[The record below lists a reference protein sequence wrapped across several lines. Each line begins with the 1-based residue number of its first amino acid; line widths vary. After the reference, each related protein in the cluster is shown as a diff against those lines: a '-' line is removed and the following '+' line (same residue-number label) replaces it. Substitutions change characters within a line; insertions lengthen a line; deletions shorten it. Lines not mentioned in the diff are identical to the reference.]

1 MVIEHD
7 SQRLLY
13 RTPFGAA
20 LVSSQVRLRL
30 YVKIDEIP
38 RSVKLVFSFMDQKAQ
53 QVNMYY
59 IDSLAGG
66 SLYQAQITMPD
77 RVGLVWYY
85 FVLESNSRT
94 YYYGN
99 NEKRLGGLGRVYEKD
114 PLPYQISV
122 YKKDFKTPD
131 WFKDAIVYQ
140 IFPDRFS
147 KEGMD
152 GLKNTDRQ
160 GIIPRQWEETPYY
173 KAEQFGGQYLA
184 NDFFGGSLV
193 GIINKL
199 DYLKELGIT
208 AIYLNPIFEALS
220 NHRYDVGDYERVDPI
235 LGTNDDF
242 KRLCQEAKGRGIR
255 IILDGVFS
263 HTGSNSRYFN
273 KEGTYPSLGAYQS
286 KDSPYYSWYSFKNHP
301 DDYEAW
307 WGIKTLPH
315 TRELEPSFMDYI
327 LTSDK
332 AIVKRWLDYGGSG
345 WRLDVAD
352 ELPPEFLRA
361 LRKAV
366 KEKMPEAVIIG
377 EVWEDATNKLSYGK
391 LREYLLG
398 EKLDSVM
405 NYPLRGAI
413 IDFACKRIDAA
424 GFAMRLMSLYEN
436 YPREA
441 FYSLLNFLSSHDVAR
456 IITLLADCQLP
467 EDLTKDEKAVFRLN
481 RAQLDLAKK
490 RLGNALLLLM
500 TLPGVPCIYY
510 GDEVGMEGYED
521 PFNRRTFPWQ
531 ALDETILSLYKRM
544 IKLRKDNRVL
554 VTGEFEILYSY
565 KSCLAFARYD
575 KEKFLA
581 VAVNMGSEPT
591 FTRLDLARVQP
602 KQAID
607 LESKANISIVDGI
620 ICFDLAALES
630 RIIELN
636 RCNLHKY

>member
-38 RSVKLVFSFMDQKAQ
+38 RSVKLIFSFMDQKAQ

-208 AIYLNPIFEALS
+208 AIYLNPIFEAFS

-436 YPREA
+436 YPKEA

-456 IITLLADCQLP
+456 IITLLADCPLSK
-467 EDLTKDEKAVFRLN
+467 DLTKDEKAVFRLN

-591 FTRLDLARVQP
+591 FTRLDLARFQP

-636 RCNLHKY
+636 K

>member
-208 AIYLNPIFEALS
+208 AIYLNPIFEAFS

-456 IITLLADCQLP
+456 IITLLANCQLP

-591 FTRLDLARVQP
+591 FTRLDLARFQP

-636 RCNLHKY
+636 K

>member
-38 RSVKLVFSFMDQKAQ
+38 RSVKLIFSFMDQKAQ

-85 FVLESNSRT
+85 FILESNSRT

-147 KEGMD
+147 KESMD

-208 AIYLNPIFEALS
+208 AIYLNPIFEAFS

-591 FTRLDLARVQP
+591 FTRLDLARFQP

-636 RCNLHKY
+636 K

>member
-208 AIYLNPIFEALS
+208 AIYLNPIFEAFS

-436 YPREA
+436 YPKEA

-591 FTRLDLARVQP
+591 FTRLDLARFQP

-636 RCNLHKY
+636 K

>member
-208 AIYLNPIFEALS
+208 AIYLNPIFEAFS

-456 IITLLADCQLP
+456 IITLLADCQLSK
-467 EDLTKDEKAVFRLN
+467 DLTKDEKAVFRLN
-481 RAQLDLAKK
+481 RSQLDLAKK

-591 FTRLDLARVQP
+591 FTRLDLARFQP

-636 RCNLHKY
+636 K

>member
-85 FVLESNSRT
+85 FILESNSRT

-208 AIYLNPIFEALS
+208 AIYLNPIFEAFS

-591 FTRLDLARVQP
+591 FTRLDLARFQS

-636 RCNLHKY
+636 K

>member
-184 NDFFGGSLV
+184 NDFFGGSLM

-208 AIYLNPIFEALS
+208 AIYLNPIFEAFS

-436 YPREA
+436 YPKEA

-456 IITLLADCQLP
+456 IITLLADCPLSK
-467 EDLTKDEKAVFRLN
+467 DLTKDEKAVFRLN

-591 FTRLDLARVQP
+591 FTRLDLARFQP

-636 RCNLHKY
+636 K

>member
-38 RSVKLVFSFMDQKAQ
+38 RSVKLVFSFMDHKAQ

-147 KEGMD
+147 KESMD

-173 KAEQFGGQYLA
+173 KAEQFGEQYLA

-208 AIYLNPIFEALS
+208 AIYLNPIFEAFS

-591 FTRLDLARVQP
+591 FTRLDLARFQP

-636 RCNLHKY
+636 K

>member
-208 AIYLNPIFEALS
+208 AIYLNPIFEAFS

-436 YPREA
+436 YPRDA

-591 FTRLDLARVQP
+591 FTRLDLARFQP

-636 RCNLHKY
+636 K

>member
-85 FVLESNSRT
+85 FILESNSRT

-208 AIYLNPIFEALS
+208 AIYLNPIFEAFS

-591 FTRLDLARVQP
+591 FTRLDLARFQP

-636 RCNLHKY
+636 K

>member
-208 AIYLNPIFEALS
+208 AIYLNPIFEAFS

-377 EVWEDATNKLSYGK
+377 EVWEDATNKISYGK

-405 NYPLRGAI
+405 NYPLRGAM

-591 FTRLDLARVQP
+591 FTRLDLARFQP

-636 RCNLHKY
+636 K

>member
-208 AIYLNPIFEALS
+208 AIYLNPIFEAFS

-591 FTRLDLARVQP
+591 FTRLDLARFQS

-636 RCNLHKY
+636 K

>member
-30 YVKIDEIP
+30 YVKIGEIP

-208 AIYLNPIFEALS
+208 AIYLNPIFEAFS

-436 YPREA
+436 YPKEA

-456 IITLLADCQLP
+456 IITLLADCPLSK
-467 EDLTKDEKAVFRLN
+467 DLTKDEKAVFRLN

-591 FTRLDLARVQP
+591 FTRLDLARFQP

-636 RCNLHKY
+636 K

>member
-208 AIYLNPIFEALS
+208 AIYLNPIFEAFS

-591 FTRLDLARVQP
+591 FTRLDLARFQP

-636 RCNLHKY
+636 K

>member
-1 MVIEHD
+1 
-7 SQRLLY
+7 
-13 RTPFGAA
+13 
-20 LVSSQVRLRL
+20 
-30 YVKIDEIP
+30 
-38 RSVKLVFSFMDQKAQ
+38 
-53 QVNMYY
+53 
-59 IDSLAGG
+59 
-66 SLYQAQITMPD
+66 MPD

-208 AIYLNPIFEALS
+208 AIYLNPIFEAFS

-591 FTRLDLARVQP
+591 FTRLDLARFQP

-636 RCNLHKY
+636 K

>member
-1 MVIEHD
+1 
-7 SQRLLY
+7 
-13 RTPFGAA
+13 
-20 LVSSQVRLRL
+20 
-30 YVKIDEIP
+30 
-38 RSVKLVFSFMDQKAQ
+38 
-53 QVNMYY
+53 
-59 IDSLAGG
+59 
-66 SLYQAQITMPD
+66 
-77 RVGLVWYY
+77 
-85 FVLESNSRT
+85 
-94 YYYGN
+94 
-99 NEKRLGGLGRVYEKD
+99 
-114 PLPYQISV
+114 
-122 YKKDFKTPD
+122 
-131 WFKDAIVYQ
+131 
-140 IFPDRFS
+140 
-147 KEGMD
+147 
-152 GLKNTDRQ
+152 
-160 GIIPRQWEETPYY
+160 
-173 KAEQFGGQYLA
+173 
-184 NDFFGGSLV
+184 
-193 GIINKL
+193 
-199 DYLKELGIT
+199 
-208 AIYLNPIFEALS
+208 
-220 NHRYDVGDYERVDPI
+220 
-235 LGTNDDF
+235 
-242 KRLCQEAKGRGIR
+242 
-255 IILDGVFS
+255 
-263 HTGSNSRYFN
+263 
-273 KEGTYPSLGAYQS
+273 
-286 KDSPYYSWYSFKNHP
+286 
-301 DDYEAW
+301 
-307 WGIKTLPH
+307 
-315 TRELEPSFMDYI
+315 MDYI

-332 AIVKRWLDYGGSG
+332 EIVKRWLDYGGSG

-591 FTRLDLARVQP
+591 FTRLDLARFQP

-636 RCNLHKY
+636 K

>member
-38 RSVKLVFSFMDQKAQ
+38 RSVKLIFSFMDQKAQ

-208 AIYLNPIFEALS
+208 AIYLNPIFEAFS

-591 FTRLDLARVQP
+591 FTRLDLARFQP

-636 RCNLHKY
+636 K

>member
-208 AIYLNPIFEALS
+208 AIYLNPIFEAFS

-456 IITLLADCQLP
+456 IITLLADCPLSK
-467 EDLTKDEKAVFRLN
+467 DLTKDEKAVFRLN

-591 FTRLDLARVQP
+591 FTRLDLARFQP

-636 RCNLHKY
+636 K

>member
-1 MVIEHD
+1 
-7 SQRLLY
+7 
-13 RTPFGAA
+13 
-20 LVSSQVRLRL
+20 RLRL

-59 IDSLAGG
+59 IDSLPGG

-208 AIYLNPIFEALS
+208 AIYLNPIFEAFS

-456 IITLLADCQLP
+456 IITLLANCQLP

-591 FTRLDLARVQP
+591 FTRLDLARFQP

-636 RCNLHKY
+636 K